1 MYRTIGLAAGLV
13 LAISTALIALSG
25 GTAAASTGTAQG
37 HVTVTIMAPSG
48 VAANVKLAGPQTAVF
63 AKPARG
69 TRKQVSLG
77 LPAGRY
83 RVEPEEVVF
92 KGSLYGSASHQI
104 VTLRGGH
111 AVSIAVRFGTVA
123 SASSLHPTRISAT
136 SISLAWRAPG
146 GAGFALR
153 RTAGS
158 QAATSRRAGTGV
170 HVTGHTAVATG
181 LQPGRHYSFAL
192 FTRMRGRWAG
202 PITLLAGTAAPAGAA
217 TASFAAVPGTLLG
230 TPSDILAATAT
241 GSGVQVT
248 LSPTITAPVIGAAVV
263 LPESASLPGGFI
275 GTVSRISS
283 DGSALTL
290 RPASLS
296 NAFEYYSINIPSFAS
311 KGKAT
316 ALTLGSRGLR
326 PGSACSGSA
335 AGTITFTPS
344 IRVGGS
350 FHVTINTGSLDIPTG
365 ASFAIKLTASV
376 SGAMSADTTASLAC
390 AISFGQVFQ
399 TLTEDPVPISVLF
412 SPGASVSI
420 TGELDESDIGATVT
434 GGVKLSG
441 SLGLSSGAHF
451 SGSDVLMAVPLTP
464 QVSVTG
470 SIGLTLGGDIVL
482 GPGAGDSGAGAIAGL
497 SGELDPV
504 VATFTPVPRLRC
516 TDVSVQGKAMLGLTA
531 RAWLGPWNIGATVT
545 VPALHRTVSYP
556 GSPWLLPASLC

>member
-1 MYRTIGLAAGLV
+1 MYRTVALAAGLV
-13 LAISTALIALSG
+13 LAVSTALMALSG
-25 GTAAASTGTAQG
+25 GTAAASTGTPRG
-37 HVTVTIMAPSG
+37 RVTVTIMAPRG

-69 TRKQVSLG
+69 TRRRASLV

-83 RVEPEEVVF
+83 GVEPEQVVVQ
-92 KGSLYGSASHQI
+92 GSLYGSASHQI
-104 VTLRGGH
+104 VTVRAGET
-111 AVSIAVRFGTVA
+111 VSIAVRFSPVA
-123 SASSLHPTRISAT
+123 SASWLHPTRISAT
-136 SISLAWRAPG
+136 SIALAWRAPG

-158 QAATSRRAGTGV
+158 QSATSRHAGTAV
-170 HVTGHTAVATG
+170 HVSGDTAVDTG
-181 LQPGRHYSFAL
+181 LRQGQRYSYAL
-192 FTRMRGRWAG
+192 FTRLHGRWAG
-202 PITLLAGTAAPAGAA
+202 PITLLAGTSAPPSAA

-230 TPSDILAATAT
+230 TPSDILAAAAT

-248 LSPTITAPVIGAAVV
+248 LSPAITAPVLGAAVV
-263 LPESASLPGGFI
+263 LPESASLPGGYV
-275 GTVSRISS
+275 GTVSRISA
-283 DGSALTL
+283 DGSTLTL
-290 RPASLS
+290 QPASLS
-296 NAFEYYSINIPSFAS
+296 DAFEYYSINIPSFS
-311 KGKAT
+311 SGKAT
-316 ALTLGSRGLR
+316 PLTPGSRRLR
-326 PGSACSGSA
+326 PAIACSGSA

-350 FHVTINTGSLDIPTG
+350 FHVTINTGFLGIPTG

-376 SGAMSADTTASLAC
+376 SGAMSADTAASVTC
-390 AISFGQVFQ
+390 GISFGHVFQ

-412 SPGASVSI
+412 SPGASVSVA
-420 TGELDESDIGATVT
+420 GEVDESNIGATVT

-451 SGSDVLMAVPLTP
+451 SGSDVLTAQPLTP
-464 QVSVTG
+464 QWSEVG
-470 SIGLTLGGDIVL
+470 SINLTLGGEIVL

-504 VATFTPVPRLRC
+504 VATFTPVPGFPC
-516 TDVSVQGKAMLGLTA
+516 VQVSVQGTAMLGLTA
-531 RAWLGPWNIGATVT
+531 KAWLGPWSISTTVT